1 MDLAV
6 TEYLRRRQTMTDE
19 AMSWIK
25 QISSWDSGGGIE
37 LDIVELADGKVLAIS
52 EEAVVLY
59 DNMDDLESGEGKER
73 PTLYL

>member
-19 AMSWIK
+19 TMSWIK

>member
-6 TEYLRRRQTMTDE
+6 TEHLRRRQTMTDE
-19 AMSWIK
+19 TMSWIK

-59 DNMDDLESGEGKER
+59 DSLDDLESGEGKER
-73 PTLYL
+73 QTLYL

>member
-6 TEYLRRRQTMTDE
+6 TEHLRRRQTMTDE
-19 AMSWIK
+19 TMSWIK

>member
-59 DNMDDLESGEGKER
+59 DSLDDLESGEGKER
-73 PTLYL
+73 QTLYL

>member
-1 MDLAV
+1 
-6 TEYLRRRQTMTDE
+6 MTDE

-59 DNMDDLESGEGKER
+59 DSLDDLESGEGKER
-73 PTLYL
+73 QTLYF